1 MSKKIKRD
9 KEQKGKNAVLV
20 IAVGKHPKMG
30 PGERNYKKDKS
41 MKKAF
46 DIIKQKKSQAE
57 RKQAYEERKERRE
70 KRAQEMD
77 AYNAGTASEEVKQKI
92 EQSKANT
99 ESGVNQNLRFA
110 DKNKGGSKQ
119 KRMPKK
125 EKKPFDTNAF
135 DRWVQ
140 SNSLTDKDTDRISSD
155 NAMELAHRTG
165 IKISDIQN
173 KTFDNYDIDALKQA
187 LQAMGKA
194 NYEKRQKARLD
205 RQDRQTTGVGRNEQE
220 DTTPQEEGVDYD
232 DLDDEDFYDESRR
245 EGEGEEEGPN
255 LGPKGSHLDA
265 LKRIAI
271 ARGVSVE
278 QLYDRITSQVGGDEE
293 ELNARGDYNEGED
306 SQMRNAPSDFTT
318 PYSTREGTGFKSGSM
333 RNPGGRNDDA
343 SGERGSSFKPGQTV
357 EDTMHGFKPPI
368 NYGLARVGDN
378 PLEDEE
384 VNMDEIQEMMNQK
397 AEPME
402 LAFRLL
408 KNITKGEERQCHRC
422 GSMKTPSGMC
432 ACDRR

>member
-1 MSKKIKRD
+1 MS

-46 DIIKQKKSQAE
+46 NIIKQKKSQAE
-57 RKQAYEERKERRE
+57 RKQAYEERKVRRE

-125 EKKPFDTNAF
+125 AKKPFDTNAF

-155 NAMELAHRTG
+155 NAMELSHRTG

-173 KTFDNYDIDALKQA
+173 KTFDNYDIEALKQA

-205 RQDRQTTGVGRNEQE
+205 RQDRRTTGVGRNEQE

-232 DLDDEDFYDESRR
+232 DLDDEDFYD
-245 EGEGEEEGPN
+245 GEREGPN

-265 LKRIAI
+265 LKRIAT
-271 ARGVSVE
+271 ARGMSLE
-278 QLYDRITSQVGGDEE
+278 HIENLMGYDGQGMDEYDQ
-293 ELNARGDYNEGED
+293 RGDIKDDGED

-384 VNMDEIQEMMNQK
+384 ANMDEVQELMNQK

-408 KNITKGEERQCHRC
+408 KNITKGEETQDKSFLRQCYQC
-422 GSMKTPSGMC
+422 GGMKTPSGMC